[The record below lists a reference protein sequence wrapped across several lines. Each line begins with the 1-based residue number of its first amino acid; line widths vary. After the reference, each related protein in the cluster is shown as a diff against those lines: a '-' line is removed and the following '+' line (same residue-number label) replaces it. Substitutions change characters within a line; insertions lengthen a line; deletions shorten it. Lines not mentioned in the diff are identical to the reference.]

1 MSDQFLVL
9 LTQSI
14 ENPNFEVAESLG
26 MSRLVVNN
34 IQKDQLLASEEH
46 KLLAVGPLSTPVSIF
61 VQYGFIWFTRLF
73 KNNNKCYSIF
83 QCDI

>member
-46 KLLAVGPLSTPVSIF
+46 KLLAVNV
-61 VQYGFIWFTRLF
+61 
-73 KNNNKCYSIF
+73 
-83 QCDI
+83 